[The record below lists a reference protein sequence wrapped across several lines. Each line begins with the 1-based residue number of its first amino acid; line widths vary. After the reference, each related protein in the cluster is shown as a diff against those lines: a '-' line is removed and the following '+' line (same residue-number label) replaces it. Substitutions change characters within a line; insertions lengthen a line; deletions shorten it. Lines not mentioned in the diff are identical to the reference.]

1 MDCDKKYL
9 EKCKKKIDTPVKKPK
24 ILKETEI
31 FIVVKRKNTNR
42 VPHEPSPK
50 GKGGK
55 KGNKL

>member
-31 FIVVKRKNTNR
+31 FIVVKRK
-42 VPHEPSPK
+42 K
-50 GKGGK
+50 GK
-55 KGNKL
+55 KGKKRNKL

>member
-24 ILKETEI
+24 ILKETDPIESQ
-31 FIVVKRKNTNR
+31 KRKNTNR
-42 VPHEPSPK
+42 VP
-50 GKGGK
+50 KGGK